1 MEAYQEEYLSNVRE
15 MLSYTARV
23 KPAGRPFEEYFAQME
38 KNRRS
43 AAEKA
48 ERNMEILREE
58 LFPTLDQ
65 LFEIGAEQRKALEDF
80 AGQLLKSP
88 EELDVG
94 LSCQIHRALLSLARL
109 EKDRAGIIRELYWLG
124 IGWNY
129 ICNRL
134 VGQEMSQQQAYVSQM
149 RLCFTEAAAYL
160 KYYDEIEDSQTR
172 GYILRCRANMSLG
185 AFKSQ
190 STKIRMVK
198 KTLRIMQDEEF
209 RKKDPKLPWDAFLY
223 ATHQQMAASLSHA
236 KEQDMTPQDVT
247 DVMESVYVVFQRQ
260 IQEAAKKQMTPP
272 ARTLFRLYAVEYR
285 CGLDT
290 LTGLLTK
297 MEELIDMADPADF
310 SAEGMYALISLPAF
324 YCQYLSD
331 YPELIPKRREYID
344 GLYRKILSY
353 VDSFPEEAENEN
365 LFLYLRQLAVTFV
378 ETETSVSYGK
388 FLQRL
393 LMRFLPDVYIHS
405 RIVGRTAAALSG
417 MILEEENQ
425 YFDDIEWIRAIR
437 EPDAKKQAVMKYA
450 MECGLF
456 HDTGKINFVQLYVRT
471 GRQWLEEE
479 YEMAKLH
486 AEIGAA
492 HLAARPSTCRF
503 AEAARGH
510 HSWYDG
516 AHGYPDSYKRL
527 ECPARQMVD
536 VIALAD
542 WLENRTDAVRHYVG
556 EGKGLT
562 ETLEEALAQE
572 GKRFSPLLTA
582 RLRDKKATEK
592 IRQLFD
598 EGRREACR
606 ILYEEESGKGLFHA
620 L

>member
-1 MEAYQEEYLSNVRE
+1 MQAYQEEYLSNVRKI
-15 MLSYTARV
+15 MSFTSRV
-23 KPAGRPFEEYFAQME
+23 KPAGRPFEEYFDQIQ
-38 KNRRS
+38 KNRQKAVKT
-43 AAEKA
+43 AA
-48 ERNMEILREE
+48 RNMEILRTE
-58 LFPTLDQ
+58 LFPALDH
-65 LFEIGAEQRKALEDF
+65 LFEIGEAERNNLGEF

-88 EELDVG
+88 DELDVG
-94 LSCQIHRALLSLARL
+94 LSCQIHQALLSLARL
-109 EKDRAGIIRELYWLG
+109 EKDRGAIIRELYWLG
-124 IGWNY
+124 IGWNC

-134 VGQEMSQQQAYVSQM
+134 VGQELPEQEAYVSQM

-160 KYYDEIEDSQTR
+160 KYYDEIEDPTTR

-198 KTLRIMQDEEF
+198 QTLQIMQDKGL
-209 RKKDPKLPWDAFLY
+209 RKKDPRLPWDTFLY

-236 KEQDMTPQDVT
+236 KGQDMAPQDVA
-247 DVMESVYVVFQRQ
+247 DVMESVYVVYQRQ
-260 IQEAAKKQMTPP
+260 IQEAAKKQDKPP

-290 LTGLLTK
+290 LAGLLTK
-297 MEELIDMADPADF
+297 MEELIDQADPADF
-310 SAEGMYALISLPAF
+310 SVEGMYALVSLPAF
-324 YCQYLSD
+324 YCQYLQD
-331 YPELIPKRREYID
+331 YPERIPERREYID
-344 GLYRKILSY
+344 GLYQKILAY
-353 VDSFPEEAENEN
+353 VDSFPEEAKNEN

-378 ETETSVSYGK
+378 ETETSISYGK
-388 FLQRL
+388 FLQKL

-405 RIVGRTAAALSG
+405 WMVGRTAAALCG
-417 MILEEENQ
+417 RIVEEENG

-437 EPDAKKQAVMKYA
+437 EPGEKKRAVMEYA

-456 HDTGKINFVQLYVRT
+456 HDVGKINFVQLYERT

-486 AEIGAA
+486 AEIGAS

-503 AEAARGH
+503 AEAAKGH

-516 AHGYPDSYKRL
+516 VHGYPPSYKRL
-527 ECPARQMVD
+527 ECASRQMVD

-542 WLENRTDAVRHYVG
+542 WLDNMTGDARRYVG
-556 EGKGLT
+556 EEKDLT
-562 ETLEEALAQE
+562 EALAEALSQE

-582 RLRDKKATEK
+582 WLREK
-592 IRQLFD
+592 DVIENIRQIFD
-598 EGRREACR
+598 EGRKEACR
-606 ILYEEESGKGLFHA
+606 MLYDEDSGKGLFHA